1 MSTPAPQGRGP
12 LPERAADTTA
22 EQPWPVRLL
31 SMKIGEYVEKMS
43 TLWVEGQVVQLNR
56 RPGARTAYL
65 TLRDPDVDMSLS
77 VSIHV
82 NALDAMPG
90 PLGEGARV
98 VLQAKPAFWT
108 QRGSL
113 MLDARQI
120 RPVGVGELLARLEY
134 LKRHL
139 AQEGLFDR
147 DRKRPLPFLPRRVG
161 LVCGR
166 ASAAERDVVENARRR
181 WPATRFEIRQVA
193 VQGATAVAEV
203 TAALAELDA
212 HPEVDV
218 IVIARG
224 GGGVE
229 DLLPFSNE
237 TLVRAVAAART
248 PVVSA
253 IGHDVDT
260 PLLDLVADH
269 RASTPTDAAK
279 AVVPDAVAERA
290 AVCRRRATAPG
301 ARSPVGCTTSA
312 AGSSSCAAGPVL
324 TDKGAF
330 VRSQRDVVEALR
342 DRARRRVESQLHRA
356 RDHTAHLRAQVR
368 TLSPQSTLDRGY
380 AIVQQADGSVVSDP
394 AELEVGELLRVRVA
408 RGDFAARP
416 CRRRVA
422 PRLPAMAKKA
432 DPADPGTTDVD
443 RDRRERRRRG
453 DVLRAGPRRARRHR
467 RPARE
472 RPGRPRGE
480 HGAVAA
486 GRGARRPLRHLAR
499 PRRGADHR
507 RATDRHPAPASGRD
521 RLEVRR
527 RTAPSPRSSPCP

>member
-12 LPERAADTTA
+12 LPEKAADTTA

-77 VSIHV
+77 VSISV

-90 PLGEGARV
+90 PLTEGARV
-98 VLQAKPAFWT
+98 VLQAKPAFWS

-166 ASAAERDVVENARRR
+166 ASAAERDVVENALRR
-181 WPATRFEIRQVA
+181 WPATRFEVRQVA

-237 TLVRAVAAART
+237 TMVRAVAAART

-279 AVVPDAVAERA
+279 AVVPDAAAERA
-290 AVCRRRATAPG
+290 AVSAARERARRALAGRLHAERRRLVEL
-301 ARSPVGCTTSA
+301 RSR
-312 AGSSSCAAGPVL
+312 PVL
-324 TDKGAF
+324 TDKGVF
-330 VRSQRDVVEALR
+330 VRSQRVVVEALR
-342 DRARRRVESQLHRA
+342 ARARRRVESQLHRA
-356 RDHTAHLRAQVR
+356 RDHTEHLRAQVR

-380 AIVQQADGSVVSDP
+380 AIVQQVDGSVVSDP

-416 CRRRVA
+416 V
-422 PRLPAMAKKA
+422 
-432 DPADPGTTDVD
+432 G
-443 RDRRERRRRG
+443 
-453 DVLRAGPRRARRHR
+453 
-467 RPARE
+467 
-472 RPGRPRGE
+472 
-480 HGAVAA
+480 AA
-486 GRGARRPLRHLAR
+486 GDA
-499 PRRGADHR
+499 
-507 RATDRHPAPASGRD
+507 
-521 RLEVRR
+521 
-527 RTAPSPRSSPCP
+527 